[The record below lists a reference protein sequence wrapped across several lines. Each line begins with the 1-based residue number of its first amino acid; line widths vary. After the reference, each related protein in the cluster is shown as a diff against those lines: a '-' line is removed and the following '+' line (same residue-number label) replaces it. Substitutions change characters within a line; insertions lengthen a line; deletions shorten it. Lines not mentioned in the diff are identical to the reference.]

1 MSCFPVLAHSHFTTA
16 SLVRTGFKR
25 RILETMKKLRIMTI
39 GHSERI
45 ILTPF
50 PPSAVDVKQPGFV
63 VKASLKKCWTQSEIG
78 VRRIYSD
85 LFFLKPSKNNV
96 ERGIF
101 QVLVETKNQMHTTLK

>member
-1 MSCFPVLAHSHFTTA
+1 
-16 SLVRTGFKR
+16 
-25 RILETMKKLRIMTI
+25 MTI

-63 VKASLKKCWTQSEIG
+63 VKASLKKCWTQTEIG

-85 LFFLKPSKNNV
+85 LFFLKPSKNNL